1 MTNKIKKTIP
11 LLNEGDPLDP
21 VLLGLYIKDRRVNA
35 KMTQEVTALL
45 CGVSKKTLIK
55 IEKGGDVYF
64 STLMKVMN
72 SLGIKLSIIGN
83 NKQSSSSRFLDG
95 DENDGF

>member
-1 MTNKIKKTIP
+1 MSKKP
-11 LLNEGDPLDP
+11 LLRIDEGLDP
-21 VLLGLYIKDRRVNA
+21 VALGLYIKERRVNA
-35 KMTQEVTALL
+35 KMTQEITALL

-72 SLGIKLSIIGN
+72 SLGIKLTVIGN
-83 NKQSSSSRFLDG
+83 NSQNPHSKNSDG
-95 DENDGF
+95 ELNGDADEWF